1 MVWRLVLI
9 LVASLAMYGCDKR
22 QPPAPSPS
30 PAPQPQSEERITGNE
45 RIGWDQPAGDAVE
58 LATFRYAMYVDGGRA
73 ELAGVSCGSTSNASE
88 FSCSGRLPTMAPGF
102 HTLELVAF
110 VVVDGSV
117 IESGRSSPIRVNVV
131 AAAVPGP
138 PVNWESDLSLSTSD
152 GQRFHLELVTRDLD
166 DPTALTFAPDD
177 ENHLLIFIAERAG
190 RLRIVRDGHLLI
202 EPALTLHDVTTA
214 GAGGLLAV
222 ATDPQFE
229 RTGFVY
235 AIYTAQSRN
244 GAAVFRLARFR
255 YAGGS
260 LADRA
265 ILLDGV
271 PSAGTQPRAGLGFG
285 ADGKLYVAFDD
296 AGDPSLREN
305 FASFNGKI
313 LRLNHDA
320 TTPADNATM
329 RPTLAHGFRSPL
341 GFDWQNAQTLWIA
354 DSVAEGSEHLTAVAT
369 DKGSDP
375 LSTVRTTYALPSGT
389 GASGLTFYDG
399 DLMPRFQGDLLIA
412 ADEGRH
418 ILRLRFDRQTPT
430 TIVGSERLLQDR
442 VGPIR
447 VIATGPRGEIY
458 FCTLDALGR
467 IVPD

>member
-1 MVWRLVLI
+1 MVWRLALI
-9 LVASLAMYGCDKR
+9 LVANVAISGCDKR

-30 PAPQPQSEERITGNE
+30 PAPQPQPEERITGNE
-45 RIGWDQPAGDAVE
+45 RVGWDQQAGDAVE

-73 ELAGVSCGSTSNASE
+73 ELADVSCGSTSGASG
-88 FSCSGRLPTMAPGF
+88 FSCSGRLPTMAPGL

-138 PVNWESDLSLSTSD
+138 PVNWESDLSLSTTD
-152 GQRFHLELVTRDLD
+152 GQRFHLELVTRGLD
-166 DPTALTFAPDD
+166 DPTALAFAPDD
-177 ENHLLIFIAERAG
+177 QNVLIFIAERAG
-190 RLRIVRDGHLLI
+190 RVRIVQDGQRD
-202 EPALTLHDVTTA
+202 PALTLDEVTTS

-255 YAGGS
+255 YAGGT

-271 PSAGTQPRAGLGFG
+271 PSAGTHPRAGLRFG

-320 TTPADNATM
+320 TTPADNAAP
-329 RPTLAHGFRSPL
+329 RPTFARGFRSPL

-354 DSVAEGSEHLTAVAT
+354 DRVAEGSEHLTAVAT
-369 DKGSDP
+369 EKGSDP

-389 GASGLTFYDG
+389 GASGLAFYDG
-399 DLMPRFQGDLLIA
+399 DLMPGFQGDLLIA

-430 TIVGSERLLQDR
+430 KIVGSERLLHDR

-447 VIATGPRGEIY
+447 VVATGPRGEIY
-458 FCTLDALGR
+458 FCTPEALGR
-467 IVPD
+467 IVAE